1 MHVTSCVWIM
11 LENMEKDLSAVR
23 WTAKCSPDTWGI
35 GEDTYD
41 LELYICSCY
50 FILTTTATVGY
61 GDISASTSI
70 ERLFCMV
77 LMLIGVACFTFL
89 AGSLG

>member
-1 MHVTSCVWIM
+1 M
-11 LENMEKDLSAVR
+11 LETMERDLSAVR

-35 GEDTYD
+35 EESTFN
-41 LELYICSCY
+41 LEMYICSSY
-50 FILTTTATVGY
+50 FIVTTTATVGY

>member
-1 MHVTSCVWIM
+1 M
-11 LENMEKDLSAVR
+11 LETMEKDLSAVR

-35 GEDTYD
+35 EESTFN
-41 LELYICSCY
+41 LEMYICSSY
-50 FILTTTATVGY
+50 FIVTTTATAGY